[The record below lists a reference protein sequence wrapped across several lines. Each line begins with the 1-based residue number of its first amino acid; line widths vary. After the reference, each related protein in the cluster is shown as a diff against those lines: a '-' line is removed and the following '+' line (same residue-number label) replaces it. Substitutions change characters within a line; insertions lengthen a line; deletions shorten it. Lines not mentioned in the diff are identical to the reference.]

1 VIQDGKRE
9 NFIEQ
14 TLDTSK
20 LNKRVM
26 RESNQSARTN
36 SLEVSDSFQ
45 KSAR

>member
-20 LNKRVM
+20 LSKRVM

-36 SLEVSDSFQ
+36 SFEISDSFY